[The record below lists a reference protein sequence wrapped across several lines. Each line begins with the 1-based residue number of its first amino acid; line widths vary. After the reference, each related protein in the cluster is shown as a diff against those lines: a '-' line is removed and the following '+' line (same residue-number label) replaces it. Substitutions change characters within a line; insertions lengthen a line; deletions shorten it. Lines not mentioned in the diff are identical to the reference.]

1 MDNIMNYL
9 SNSRFTFTQI
19 VFMISEVEIAVNL
32 QSTLGEGAIWDDKNK
47 CLYWVDIL
55 KGLVHKYDLIKA
67 NHETK
72 EIGGF
77 VGSVVPVNQN
87 EIVLLVNREFVRYN
101 WSTGEKSILGN
112 VEKDRKGNRFND
124 GKCDP
129 AGRFWAGTMALD
141 EAKGAGG
148 LYCLN
153 NDLSIDKKLKDIS
166 ISNGIVWTSDQ
177 QTMYYIDTPTMEVWA
192 FDYDI
197 TSGDIT
203 NKKVVVKVD
212 KKEGFPDGMT
222 IDHEDKLWIAH
233 WGGKQIARWDPKN
246 GEKLLSI
253 PVPVSHI
260 TSCAFG
266 GKNLDQLYIT
276 CAREGLSS
284 EQLEQEPLAGSLF
297 VYDTKGAYKGVPANK
312 FILN

>member
-9 SNSRFTFTQI
+9 SMCRFTFTQI

-32 QSTLGEGAIWDDKNK
+32 QSTLGEGAIWDDKNQ

-55 KGLVHKYDLIKA
+55 KGLVHKYDPIKA

-87 EIVLLVNREFVRYN
+87 EIVLLVNREFVSYN

-112 VEKDRKGNRFND
+112 VEKDRKENRFND

-141 EAKGAGG
+141 EATGAGG

-153 NDLSIDKKLKDIS
+153 NDLSIDEKLRDIS

-197 TSGDIT
+197 VSGTIT
-203 NKKVVVKVD
+203 NKRVVINVD

-233 WGGKQIARWDPKN
+233 WGGKQVARWDPQN
-246 GEKLLSI
+246 GKKLLSI
-253 PVPVSHI
+253 PIPASHI

-276 CAREGLSS
+276 
-284 EQLEQEPLAGSLF
+284 
-297 VYDTKGAYKGVPANK
+297 
-312 FILN
+312 